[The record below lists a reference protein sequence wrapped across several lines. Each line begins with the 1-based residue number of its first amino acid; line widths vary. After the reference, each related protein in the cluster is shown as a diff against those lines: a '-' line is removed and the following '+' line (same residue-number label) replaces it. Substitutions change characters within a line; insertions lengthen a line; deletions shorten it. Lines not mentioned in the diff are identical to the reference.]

1 MRRLGTILVLLLLG
15 ASGWAQNAPAP
26 KVLIP
31 LLVKD
36 SHNRPV
42 SGLTAE
48 SLVISDHKTA
58 VADFSLL
65 RAAELPLDLGI
76 VIDTSKS
83 QRYTTLPEAL
93 KGAKDFVNNV
103 IRAGN
108 DRVFFLTFSDK
119 PEATNW
125 LKKEDLA
132 GVSINVTF
140 GRGTALY
147 DSIAFA
153 CKQRVG
159 PPDRQHPSRRVL
171 VLISDGED
179 NASNMPIAWAESEAI
194 KSGVVIFSISTQESP
209 MHASRR
215 ATRALEGMA
224 TVTGGESFTGLSRTD
239 MPKVFA
245 TIKEL
250 MEGMYYASY
259 FPPHPAEKVHEVDVK
274 PSSKEKFEVSY
285 PRKYAWFQ

>member
-1 MRRLGTILVLLLLG
+1 MRRLGTILLPLLLG

-31 LLVKD
+31 LLVRD

-42 SGLTAE
+42 SGLTAK
-48 SLVISDHKTA
+48 SLVISDHKTP
-58 VADFSLL
+58 VDDFSLL
-65 RAAELPLDLGI
+65 RAAELPLDLGV
-76 VIDTSKS
+76 VIDTSAS

-93 KGAKDFVNNV
+93 KGAKEFVNNV
-103 IRAGN
+103 IGAEN

-119 PEATNW
+119 PEATSW

-153 CKQRVG
+153 CKQRLG
-159 PPDRQHPSRRVL
+159 LPDRQGPSRRVMI
-171 VLISDGED
+171 LISDGED
-179 NASNMPIAWAESEAI
+179 NASNRPLAGAESEAL
-194 KSGVVIFSISTQESP
+194 KCSVVIFTISTQESP
-209 MHASRR
+209 NHASRR
-215 ATRALEGMA
+215 ATKALEQLA
-224 TVTGGESFTGLSRTD
+224 SVTGGESFTGLSRTD

-259 FPPHPAEKVHEVDVK
+259 FPPHPTDKVHDVEIK
-274 PSSKEKFEVSY
+274 PSSKAKFEVSY
-285 PRKYAWFQ
+285 PSKYVWLQ